1 MPQPK
6 VMLPS
11 LPFCL
16 SDFSLPL
23 ISPAR
28 RPHSRLLLDELR
40 RERGASSERF
50 PSAEGDGERE
60 AEGGGATADD
70 DDDDDAGCGRVWR
83 QEA

>member
-1 MPQPK
+1 MHA
-6 VMLPS
+6 S
-11 LPFCL
+11 
-16 SDFSLPL
+16 FSSFLPL
-23 ISPAR
+23 FLPPHSFSPAR

-50 PSAEGDGERE
+50 PSSAEGDGERE
-60 AEGGGATADD
+60 AEGGGAAA